1 MKSRNRDRLLF
12 FVTTITL
19 FLGILANT
27 TFSHVAAETIWAI
40 GGTVGLIPAT
50 KWLIDG
56 FRTHEMGS
64 DILAVLSLLGTLL
77 TGEMFAAA
85 VISLML
91 ATGRMLESWAEG
103 QAERQLK
110 SLLLRLPRRAHVVND
125 DGSLTEINADEIQ
138 VNDQLLVRSGEVV
151 PADGNLLTTAVLD
164 ESALT
169 GEPLP
174 RTRLKG
180 DAVMSGVLNAGTQFR
195 IMTSNT
201 SEESTYAGIIRLV
214 ATAQAKSAP
223 SVRIAN
229 KWALRFV
236 PVALAMAAGAWLIT
250 GQFSRAVVVLVTAT
264 PCPLILA
271 VPIAVVA
278 GMSQAAKQGA
288 VIKGGAIL
296 ELLARV
302 EVVLLDKT
310 GTLTYGGPA
319 VSEIATKPG
328 IQESEILRIA
338 ASLDQYSPHIVAK
351 AIVNAANE
359 RGLVVSAATEI
370 HEEHGHGIT
379 GIVDSQQIS
388 VGQRE
393 GEVPDWCTLTHPLLV
408 AVTVDES
415 LIGIIGLSDPLR
427 AEAKSMVNALRES
440 GVKRVLLVTG
450 DRIETAQ
457 SVADSVGITEVHAS
471 VSAAGK
477 LALVRQE
484 MEQSSGTVV
493 VVGDGINDAPALA
506 AADVG
511 IAMGARGATAA
522 SEVADIVIVEDS
534 IDRLSKAIST
544 AKNARNKALQAAGLG
559 MLLSLFAMTAGSFG
573 VLNAG
578 QGAVIQEFIDVIAIL
593 WALTTLIERSSKRP
607 PRLDAG

>member
-12 FVTTITL
+12 FATAITL
-19 FLGILANT
+19 FLGIFANT
-27 TFSHVAAETIWAI
+27 TFSHVWAETIWAI
-40 GGTVGLIPAT
+40 GGTVGLVPAA
-50 KWLIDG
+50 KWLIDE
-56 FRTHEMGS
+56 FRTNEMGS
-64 DILAVLSLLGTLL
+64 DILAVLSLLATLF

-103 QAERQLK
+103 QAERQLQ
-110 SLLLRLPRRAHVVND
+110 SLLQRLPRRAHIVNE
-125 DGSLTEINADEIQ
+125 DGSLTEISADEIK
-138 VNDQLLVRSGEVV
+138 VNDHLLVRSGEVV
-151 PADGNLLTTAVLD
+151 PADGDLLTAAVLD

-174 RTRLKG
+174 LTRLKN
-180 DAVMSGVLNAGTQFR
+180 ASIMSGVLNAGTQFHF
-195 IMTSNT
+195 TATNT
-201 SEESTYAGIIRLV
+201 SQESTYAGIIRLV
-214 ATAQAKSAP
+214 ASAQAKSAP
-223 SVRIAN
+223 TVRIAN

-236 PVALAMAAGAWLIT
+236 PVALAMAGGAWLIT

-278 GMSQAAKQGA
+278 GMSQAAKHGA
-288 VIKGGAIL
+288 VIKGGAVL
-296 ELLARV
+296 ELLARA

-310 GTLTYGGPA
+310 GTLTHGGPA
-319 VSEIATKPG
+319 VSEIASRPG
-328 IQESEILRIA
+328 IKENEILRIA

-351 AIVNAANE
+351 AIVTAANE

-379 GIVDSQQIS
+379 GIVDAHRIS
-388 VGQRE
+388 VGQTE
-393 GEVPDWCTLTHPLLV
+393 DENPDWCTLTHPLLV
-408 AVTVDES
+408 AVTVDGL

-427 AEAKSMVNALRES
+427 EEAKSMVSALRQS
-440 GVKRVLLVTG
+440 GVKKVLLVTG
-450 DRIETAQ
+450 DRIDTAQ
-457 SVADSVGITEVHAS
+457 AVADSVGITEVHAS

-484 MEQSSGTVV
+484 MKRSIGTVI

-522 SEVADIVIVEDS
+522 SEAADIVIVEDS
-534 IDRLSKAIST
+534 IDRLSHAISI
-544 AKNARNKALQAAGLG
+544 AKNARNKALQAAGIG
-559 MLLSLFAMTAGSFG
+559 MLLSLFAMTAGIFG
-573 VLNAG
+573 LLNAG
-578 QGAVIQEFIDVIAIL
+578 QGAVLQEFIDVIAIL
-593 WALTTLIERSSKRP
+593 WALTTLVERNS
-607 PRLDAG
+607 

>member
-1 MKSRNRDRLLF
+1 MKKRDGDRLLF
-12 FVTTITL
+12 YASALAL
-19 FLGILANT
+19 FLGIIANLA
-27 TFSHVAAETIWAI
+27 SLHEWGQIIWAI
-40 GGTVGLIPAT
+40 GGAIGLVPAT
-50 KWLIDG
+50 KWVIEE
-56 FRTHEMGS
+56 FRSSVMGS

-77 TGEMFAAA
+77 TGEMFASA

-110 SLLLRLPRRAHVVND
+110 SLLQRLPRRAHLLKE
-125 DGSLTEINADEIQ
+125 DGSLIEIDADDIK
-138 VNDQLLVRSGEVV
+138 VNDHLLVRSGEVV
-151 PADGNLLTTAVLD
+151 PADGCLLTTAVLD

-174 RTRLKG
+174 LTRLK
-180 DAVMSGVLNAGTQFR
+180 DENIMSGVLNAGTQFQF
-195 IMTSNT
+195 TATNT
-201 SEESTYAGIIRLV
+201 SQESTYAGIIRLV
-214 ATAQAKSAP
+214 ASAQARSAP

-236 PVALAMAAGAWLIT
+236 PIALVMAGGAWLVT
-250 GQFSRAVVVLVTAT
+250 GEFSRAVVVLVTAT

-278 GMSQAAKQGA
+278 GMSQAAKHGA

-296 ELLARV
+296 ELLARA

-310 GTLTYGGPA
+310 GTLTHGGPA
-319 VSEIATKPG
+319 ISEIATKPG
-328 IQESEILRIA
+328 VDEDDVLRAA

-351 AIVNAANE
+351 AIVAAAHE
-359 RGLVVSAATEI
+359 RGLTIAAATDI

-379 GIVDSQQIS
+379 GTVDSQRITVGQIS
-388 VGQRE
+388 DER
-393 GEVPDWCTLTHPLLV
+393 PAWFTLTYPLLV
-408 AVTVDES
+408 AVTVDG
-415 LIGIIGLSDPLR
+415 LLVGIIGLSDPLR
-427 AEAKSMVNALRES
+427 GEARSMVSALRNS
-440 GVKRVLLVTG
+440 GVKKVLLVTG

-457 SVADSVGITEVHAS
+457 AVADSVGITQVHAS

-477 LALVRQE
+477 LALVQEE
-484 MEQSSGTVV
+484 MEHSVGTVI

-522 SEVADIVIVEDS
+522 SEAADIVIVEDS
-534 IDRLSKAIST
+534 IDRLTQAISI
-544 AKNARNKALQAAGLG
+544 AKKARNKAVQAAGIG
-559 MLLSLFAMTAGSFG
+559 MLLSLFAMVAGVFG
-573 VLNAG
+573 LLNAG
-578 QGAVIQEFIDVIAIL
+578 QGAVLQEFIDVIAIL
-593 WALTTLIERSSKRP
+593 WALTTLMGRNS
-607 PRLDAG
+607 